1 MELIRGRQ
9 NISSSAKPSVVS
21 IGNFD
26 GVHLGHLQLIETL
39 QREAHRAGVPATVLT
54 FDPHPHEFFDA
65 TTAPPRL
72 STFRAKLEQL
82 DKAGVDKV
90 VCLRFNA
97 LLAEMSAEEFVE
109 VYLINGL
116 GVRALIVGDDFRF
129 GRDRKGDFSLLQEM
143 GRQTDFAV
151 SSVDT
156 FVVDG
161 HRVSSSR
168 IRQIL
173 QDADFPLA
181 ERLLGR
187 PFTITARVAH
197 GDKRGRTWGF
207 PTANLMLR
215 HSNLPVGGVYAATVR
230 RCDGERLHGVVNV
243 GFRPTVGGK
252 RFLVEV
258 HLLNYDEK
266 LYGQRLTVEFRQ
278 KIRPEK
284 HFESFD
290 HLKVQIG
297 RDIEQAREFLK
308 QMYPL

>member
-9 NISSSAKPSVVS
+9 NISSSTKPSVVS

-26 GVHLGHLQLIETL
+26 GVHLGHLQLIEML
-39 QREAHRAGVPATVLT
+39 HKEAHRAGVPATVLT
-54 FDPHPHEFFDA
+54 FDPHPHEFFSAA
-65 TTAPPRL
+65 TALPRL
-72 STFRAKLEQL
+72 STFREKLEQL
-82 DKAGVDKV
+82 SKAGVDKV

-97 LLAEMSAEEFVE
+97 LLARTSAEDFVRE
-109 VYLINGL
+109 YLINGL

-129 GRDRKGDFSLLQEM
+129 GRNRNGDFTLLQEM
-143 GRQTDFAV
+143 GRQAGFAV
-151 SSVDT
+151 SSVET
-156 FVVDG
+156 FIVDG

-173 QDADFPLA
+173 QDADFRLA

-187 PFTITARVAH
+187 PFAISGRVAH
-197 GDKRGRTWGF
+197 GDKRGHTWGF

-215 HSNLPVGGVYAATVR
+215 HSNLPVGGVYAATVSR
-230 RCDGERLHGVVNV
+230 REGEKLHGVVNV

-258 HLLNYDEK
+258 HLLDHDENI
-266 LYGQRLTVEFRQ
+266 YGQRLTVEFRH
-278 KIRPEK
+278 KMRPEK

-297 RDIEQAREFLK
+297 RDIEQARKFLRE
-308 QMYPL
+308 MYPL

>member
-9 NISSSAKPSVVS
+9 NFSGDAKPSVVS

-26 GVHLGHLQLIETL
+26 GVHLGHRQLIKTL
-39 QREAHRAGVPATVLT
+39 QTEAHRAGALATILT
-54 FDPHPHEFFDA
+54 FDPHPHEFFNA

-72 STFRAKLEQL
+72 STFRQKLEQL

-97 LLAEMSAEEFVE
+97 GLAGMSAEEFVE

-116 GVRALIVGDDFRF
+116 DVRALIVGDDFRF
-129 GRDRKGDFSLLQEM
+129 GRDRKGDFSLLQDM
-143 GRQTDFAV
+143 GREADFTV

-156 FVVDG
+156 FVVEG

-173 QDADFPLA
+173 QGADFQMA

-187 PFTITARVAH
+187 PFSITARVAH

-230 RCDGERLHGVVNV
+230 RCDGKKLHGIVNV
-243 GFRPTVGGK
+243 GFRPTVGGE

-258 HLLNYDEK
+258 HLLNHNEI
-266 LYGQRLTVEFRQ
+266 LYGQRLTVEFRC
-278 KIRPEK
+278 KIRAEK

-290 HLKVQIG
+290 QLKVQIG
-297 RDIEQAREFLK
+297 LDIDQAYEFLRQK
-308 QMYPL
+308 YPL

>member
-9 NISSSAKPSVVS
+9 NIPSSAKPSVVS

-26 GVHLGHLQLIETL
+26 GVHLGHLKLIEML
-39 QREAHRAGVPATVLT
+39 QREAQRADVPATVLT
-54 FDPHPHEFFDA
+54 FDPHPHEFFNP

-72 STFRAKLEQL
+72 STFREKLEQL

-97 LLAEMSAEEFVE
+97 LLAGMSAEEFVE
-109 VYLINGL
+109 IYLINGL

-129 GRDRKGDFSLLQEM
+129 GRDRKGDFSLLQEI
-143 GRQTDFAV
+143 GYQADFAV

-156 FVVDG
+156 FVVDD

-230 RCDGERLHGVVNV
+230 RCGERLHGVVNV

-258 HLLNYDEK
+258 HLLNHNET
-266 LYGQRLTVEFRQ
+266 LYGQRLTVEFRH

-290 HLKVQIG
+290 GLKVQIG
-297 RDIEQAREFLK
+297 RDIEQAREFLR

>member
-9 NISSSAKPSVVS
+9 NISGNAKPSVVS

-26 GVHLGHLQLIETL
+26 GVHLGHLQLIKKL
-39 QREAHRAGVPATVLT
+39 QTDAHRVGAPATVLT
-54 FDPHPHEFFDA
+54 FDPHPHEFFNAD
-65 TTAPPRL
+65 TAPPRL
-72 STFRAKLEQL
+72 STFREKLEQL

-97 LLAEMSAEEFVE
+97 GLAEMSAEEFVE

-116 GVRALIVGDDFRF
+116 GIRSLIVGDDFRF
-129 GRDRKGDFSLLQEM
+129 GLNRKGDFSLLKEM
-143 GRQTDFAV
+143 GRQADFTV
-151 SSVDT
+151 NSVDT

-161 HRVSSSR
+161 HRVSSSW

-187 PFTITARVAH
+187 PFSLTARVAH

-230 RCDGERLHGVVNV
+230 HHGDEKFHGVVNV

-258 HLLNYDEK
+258 HLLDHDER
-266 LYGQRLTVEFRQ
+266 LYGQRLTVEFRH

-284 HFESFD
+284 NFESFD

-297 RDIEQAREFLK
+297 RDVDQAREFLR

>member
-1 MELIRGRQ
+1 MDLIRGRQ
-9 NISSSAKPSVVS
+9 NFSSSTKPSVVS

-26 GVHLGHLQLIETL
+26 GVHLGHLRLIEML
-39 QREAHRAGVPATVLT
+39 HREAHRAGVPATVLT
-54 FDPHPHEFFDA
+54 FDPHPHEFFSA
-65 TTAPPRL
+65 ETAPPRL
-72 STFRAKLEQL
+72 STFRGKLEQL
-82 DKAGVDKV
+82 NKAGVDKV

-97 LLAEMSAEEFVE
+97 LLARMSAEEFVK

-143 GRQTDFAV
+143 GRQADFAV
-151 SSVDT
+151 SSVET

-187 PFTITARVAH
+187 PFTVAARVAH

-207 PTANLMLR
+207 PTANLMIR
-215 HSNLPVGGVYAATVR
+215 HSNLPVGGVYAATVSR
-230 RCDGERLHGVVNV
+230 YAGERLHGVVNV

-258 HLLNYDEK
+258 HLLNYDER
-266 LYGQRLTVEFRQ
+266 LYGQRLTVEFRH

-290 HLKVQIG
+290 HLKAQIG
-297 RDIEQAREFLK
+297 RDIGEAHEFLR